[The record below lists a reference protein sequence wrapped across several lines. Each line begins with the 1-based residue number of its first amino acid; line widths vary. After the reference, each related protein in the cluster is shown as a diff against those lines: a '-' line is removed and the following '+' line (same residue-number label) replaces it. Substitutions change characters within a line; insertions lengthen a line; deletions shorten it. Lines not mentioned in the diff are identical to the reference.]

1 MNLPVDLR
9 FIGMLSSESAEA
21 AALHGIHTLDALHGE
36 VRGWKVSMEPPQFT
50 VGYPAYA
57 VQVQA
62 ELQEGTAF
70 LQSAAATLRNST
82 ATPPAEVE
90 LQSLAALVRALL
102 GSNAFFHVD

>member
-21 AALHGIHTLDALHGE
+21 AALHGE

-62 ELQEGTAF
+62 ELQEGTLVATRAHGVDLVAAVRDAF
-70 LQSAAATLRNST
+70 EGMEQL
-82 ATPPAEVE
+82 
-90 LQSLAALVRALL
+90 LVRRSAPASVTSF
-102 GSNAFFHVD
+102 GC